1 MAPLLVGHAWTGAE
15 YWVQV
20 YRTSP
25 GGGSGLAFHFDK
37 DEHALA
43 SRGEMRFPL
52 FSTVT
57 YLAENEP
64 GAPWLAP
71 TVVMAQTLQ
80 EGVMTPESPERS
92 LVAHPEHNHV
102 LVFPGNLSH
111 GVLDSNNKGTTRQTL
126 LVNWWVGERPEVGIT
141 PRIDPLPPPQ
151 PAPSPRVLLL
161 ASFPLPALP
170 LQQARRDLHVMKKF
184 EEGGPRP
191 LPMSFNKQT
200 L

>member
-1 MAPLLVGHAWTGAE
+1 MAPLLAGHAWAGAE

-43 SRGEMRFPL
+43 ARGEMRFPL

-57 YLAENEP
+57 YLAENKP

-126 LVNWWVGERPEVGIT
+126 LVNWWVGERPEVGID
-141 PRIDPLPPPQ
+141 PRIDPLPHPPLTPPPLRECCPKPRFPPSLA
-151 PAPSPRVLLL
+151 PA
-161 ASFPLPALP
+161 
-170 LQQARRDLHVMKKF
+170 ARRDLHVMKKI

-191 LPMSFNKQT
+191 LPMSSNKQT